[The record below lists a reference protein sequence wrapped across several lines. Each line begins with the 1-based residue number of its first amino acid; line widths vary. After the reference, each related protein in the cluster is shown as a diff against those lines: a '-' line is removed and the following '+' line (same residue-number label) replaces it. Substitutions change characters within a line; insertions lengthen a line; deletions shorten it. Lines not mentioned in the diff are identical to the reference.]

1 MIDCWQEMW
10 SPIWTLTYPEGIRHM
25 TSSIENNLL
34 PNYFSYCMLVSKT
47 PMSQSSD
54 TSHMCRLVYSRHHW
68 WCSSSTTLGG
78 AIIALYCIDDV
89 CCATIPFS
97 STTVDESREVG
108 RQWRASPCHFSRTP
122 YHTTG
127 LTEGMISRHVAFV
140 FFCFF
145 PIFITLVKYKWGRRS
160 ILLIQTVKT
169 LVLSVLRTHWP

>member
-34 PNYFSYCMLVSKT
+34 PNCFSHCMLVSKT

-122 YHTTG
+122 YHTKPLG
-127 LTEGMISRHVAFV
+127 WLRAWFRGMLPSFSFV
-140 FFCFF
+140 SF
-145 PIFITLVKYKWGRRS
+145 PFS
-160 ILLIQTVKT
+160 
-169 LVLSVLRTHWP
+169 

>member
-1 MIDCWQEMW
+1 M
-10 SPIWTLTYPEGIRHM
+10 
-25 TSSIENNLL
+25 
-34 PNYFSYCMLVSKT
+34 
-47 PMSQSSD
+47 
-54 TSHMCRLVYSRHHW
+54 
-68 WCSSSTTLGG
+68 
-78 AIIALYCIDDV
+78 DDV

-145 PIFITLVKYKWGRRS
+145 PIFITLVKHRWGVSS

-169 LVLSVLRTHWP
+169 LGWSVLAIKSTLLELSLQSHLNSCWTKDSQKWLIVFNLQKKNNHYQPMCRWVCMKNSMDCTVHSQITL